1 MAELKSCNARNYKH
15 GACCRNRRLYSVW
28 STMIHRCEDPKR
40 EKYKD
45 YGKRGISVCEEWHDP
60 NTFMDW
66 AFENGYSDGLQIDRV
81 NNDGNYCPD
90 NCRWVTPKTNS
101 RNRRNTVFLS
111 VQGETKSV
119 AEWCEI
125 KPISPY
131 TVYWWVREKG
141 KTYAEQRLSEIA

>member
-1 MAELKSCNARNYKH
+1 MELKPCNARNYKH
-15 GACCRNRRLYSVW
+15 GAYCRNMRLYSVW

-60 NTFMDW
+60 NAFMDW
-66 AFENGYSDGLQIDRV
+66 AFENGYSDGLQLDRV

-90 NCRWVTPKTNS
+90 NCRWVTPKNNS

-141 KTYAEQRLSEIA
+141 KAYAEQRLSEIA

>member
-1 MAELKSCNARNYKH
+1 MELKPCNARNYKH
-15 GACCRNRRLYSVW
+15 GAYCRNMRLYSVW

-45 YGKRGISVCEEWHDP
+45 YGKRGISVCKEWHDP

-66 AFENGYSDGLQIDRV
+66 AFENGYSDGLQLDRV

-90 NCRWVTPKTNS
+90 NCRWVTPKNNS

-111 VQGETKSV
+111 AQGETKSV

-141 KTYAEQRLSEIA
+141 KAYAEQRLSEIA

>member
-1 MAELKSCNARNYKH
+1 MELKPCNARNYKH
-15 GACCRNRRLYSVW
+15 GAYCRNMRLYSVW
-28 STMIHRCEDPKR
+28 SAMIHRCEDPKR

-45 YGKRGISVCEEWHDP
+45 YGKRGISVCKEWHDP

-66 AFENGYSDGLQIDRV
+66 AFENGYSKGLQLDRV

-90 NCRWVTPKTNS
+90 NCRWVTPKDNS
-101 RNRRNTVFLS
+101 RNRRNAVFLS

-119 AEWCEI
+119 AEWCEL

-141 KTYAEQRLSEIA
+141 KAYAEQRLSEIA